1 MHCMRRG
8 PGVVHLGDTD
18 PANRAQHARRAWCP
32 RWGLAPQPLSGG
44 WYPAGAQSK
53 NRPNARAEAMQ
64 CVWVVMLG
72 VGRGSVAHGGLERA
86 AWPLR
91 SGQSEYTGTVFGAV
105 GDTLRTRP
113 TEAF

>member
-8 PGVVHLGDTD
+8 PGVVHLGETDT
-18 PANRAQHARRAWCP
+18 ANRSQHSRRARWVHGGAWRRSPCP
-32 RWGLAPQPLSGG
+32 GG
-44 WYPAGAQSK
+44 GIQRGAQSK

-64 CVWVVMLG
+64 CVWVAMLG

-91 SGQSEYTGTVFGAV
+91 SGRSEYTGTVFGAV
-105 GDTLRTRP
+105 GDTLRTRLK
-113 TEAF
+113 